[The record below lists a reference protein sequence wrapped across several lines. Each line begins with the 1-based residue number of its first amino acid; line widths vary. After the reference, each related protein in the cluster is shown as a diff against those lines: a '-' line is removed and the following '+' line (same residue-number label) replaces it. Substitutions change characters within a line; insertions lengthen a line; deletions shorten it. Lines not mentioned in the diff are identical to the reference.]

1 MSLHVT
7 WTDIAVRLLLTILA
21 GGLIGVNRSE
31 QARPVG
37 LRTTI
42 LVCLAACL
50 AMIEVNLLLATTGKT
65 PDSFVS
71 MDPMRLAHGLLA
83 GMGFI
88 GAGAIVRRGEIVQGV
103 TTAATLWFV
112 TVIGLCF
119 GSGHLALGLVT
130 LLLGFLAVWGLKWVE
145 ERTLTQRTA
154 TITLITKGERE
165 EELLTGLTAHGYQ
178 IRTVEATYVNR
189 TQRRKLVYQVRWRG
203 QTSGKRAAEL
213 VRELA
218 SRPGIERII
227 WKPQVP

>member
-7 WTDIAVRLLLTILA
+7 WTDIAVRLLLAVLA

-37 LRTTI
+37 LRTTL

-50 AMIEVNLLLATTGKT
+50 AMIEVNLLLATPGKT
-65 PDSFVS
+65 PGSFAS

-88 GAGAIVRRGEIVQGV
+88 GAGAIVRRGDVVQGV

-112 TVIGLCF
+112 TVIGLCLGGGQLVV
-119 GSGHLALGLVT
+119 GSVT
-130 LLLGFLAVWGLKWVE
+130 LLLGFLALWGLKWVE
-145 ERTLTQRTA
+145 EKTLTQQSA
-154 TITLITKGERE
+154 TVTLIAKGERE
-165 EELLTGLTAHGYQ
+165 EELLAGLSAHGYK
-178 IRTVEATYVNR
+178 IRTLEATYVNR
-189 TQRRKLVYQVRWRG
+189 TQRRKLVYQISWRG
-203 QTSGKRAAEL
+203 RSSGKPAADL

-218 SRPGIERII
+218 NRPGIERII
-227 WKPQVP
+227 WKPPNS

>member
-7 WTDIAVRLLLTILA
+7 WIDIAIRLLLAILA

-37 LRTTI
+37 LRTTL

-50 AMIEVNLLLATTGKT
+50 AMLEVNLLLPTTGKSSG
-65 PDSFVS
+65 SFAS
-71 MDPMRLAHGLLA
+71 IDPMRLAHGLLA

-88 GAGAIVRRGEIVQGV
+88 GAGAIVRRGDVVQGV

-112 TVIGLCF
+112 TVVGLCF
-119 GSGHLALGLVT
+119 GAGHLVVGSVT
-130 LLLGFLAVWGLKWVE
+130 LLLGFLALWGLKWVE
-145 ERTLTQRTA
+145 EQTLTQRTA

-165 EELLTGLTAHGYQ
+165 EELLSGLTAHGYR
-178 IRTVEATYVNR
+178 IRTVEATYINR
-189 TQRRKLVYQVRWRG
+189 TQRRKLVYQIRWRG
-203 QTSGKRAAEL
+203 RTSAKPAADL

-227 WKPQVP
+227 WKPPSS

>member
-7 WTDIAVRLLLTILA
+7 WTDIALRLLLAILA

-31 QARPVG
+31 QGRPVG
-37 LRTTI
+37 LRTTL

-50 AMIEVNLLLATTGKT
+50 AMIEVNLLLSTPGKT
-65 PDSFVS
+65 PGSFAS

-88 GAGAIVRRGEIVQGV
+88 GAGAIIRRGDVVQGV

-112 TVIGLCF
+112 TVVGLCF
-119 GSGHLALGLVT
+119 GSGHLILGVVT
-130 LLLGFLAVWGLKWVE
+130 LLLGFLALWGLKWVE

-178 IRTVEATYVNR
+178 IRTLEATYVNR
-189 TQRRKLVYQVRWRG
+189 TQRRKLVYQIRWRG
-203 QTSGKRAAEL
+203 RTSGKDAADL

-227 WKPQVP
+227 WRPQAP